1 MRCFV
6 VCFRCSPAH
15 QRQSGSQREL
25 GSGRQGRHGDD
36 AEQDRTRGAA
46 LQALLRGPRRHAGP
60 REGVLPGLVVD
71 HTDNR
76 GQTELRD
83 VAGRLAV
90 RTQGPRGL
98 T

>member
-46 LQALLRGPRRHAGP
+46 LQALLRGPRRHGECAIATP
-60 REGVLPGLVVD
+60 KQPPAV
-71 HTDNR
+71 TS
-76 GQTELRD
+76 D
-83 VAGRLAV
+83 VAPPRLSIY
-90 RTQGPRGL
+90 L
-98 T
+98 DSCI